1 LLTKASKRRKYK
13 INLVSNA
20 NPDQALI
27 NAPSYRRCSKCC
39 LKAGMFDK
47 AVTFAKKERDIERY
61 CIGADTAQMAHLEA
75 DHKGAE
81 FWLKYV
87 LSERQLHHIKQKA
100 AEKWLKEEMA
110 RESVAKSKK
119 GGKGKKK

>member
-1 LLTKASKRRKYK
+1 MA
-13 INLVSNA
+13 
-20 NPDQALI
+20 D
-27 NAPSYRRCSKCC
+27 
-39 LKAGMFDK
+39 MFDK
-47 AVTFAKKERDIERY
+47 AVTFAKKERDIERF

-100 AEKWLKEEMA
+100 AEKWLKEMA
-110 RESVAKSKK
+110 RETVAKTKK

>member
-1 LLTKASKRRKYK
+1 MPPKGVSPRSKFLFTGQALTK
-13 INLVSNA
+13 
-20 NPDQALI
+20 
-27 NAPSYRRCSKCC
+27 APSYRRCSKYC

-47 AVTFAKKERDIERY
+47 AVTYAKKERDIERY

-87 LSERQLHHIKQKA
+87 LNERQLHHIKQKA
-100 AEKWLKEEMA
+100 AEKWL
-110 RESVAKSKK
+110 
-119 GGKGKKK
+119 

>member
-1 LLTKASKRRKYK
+1 MPPEG
-13 INLVSNA
+13 VSTRTRTV
-20 NPDQALI
+20 PTDQALT
-27 NAPSYRRCSKCC
+27 NVPSYRRCSKYC
-39 LKAGMFDK
+39 LEAGLFDK

-87 LSERQLHHIKQKA
+87 LSERQLRHIKQKA
-100 AEKWLKEEMA
+100 AEKWLNEEIA
-110 RESVAKSKK
+110 RETTAKTKK
-119 GGKGKKK
+119 GGKAKKK